1 MQERPF
7 TFINI
12 LDIQFKNLVCLFF
25 TEGRKYFKGL
35 RCLRPMNASTSLYL
49 TNQHSSYS
57 MLAMFKSHIILTLFF
72 FHLTDIM
79 SFPFQVVQQREIM
92 FVYIKASPTTS
103 IG

>member
-1 MQERPF
+1 MLNLSTSSVYSSQTDES
-7 TFINI
+7 I
-12 LDIQFKNLVCLFF
+12 LKVY
-25 TEGRKYFKGL
+25 GARA
-35 RCLRPMNASTSLYL
+35 PMNASTSLYL
-49 TNQHSSYS
+49 TNQHFSYS

>member
-1 MQERPF
+1 
-7 TFINI
+7 
-12 LDIQFKNLVCLFF
+12 
-25 TEGRKYFKGL
+25 
-35 RCLRPMNASTSLYL
+35 
-49 TNQHSSYS
+49 